1 MRKAAE
7 DGHLIALDLA
17 EKLVHH
23 DISFRKA
30 HQIIGRIVKLAHT
43 SGKPISKLSESEVKK
58 VIKSKEVSL
67 KLLMELIQSTTLTS
81 SLHARKS
88 QGSSGNI
95 RTKKDD

>member
-23 DISFRKA
+23 DIPFRKS
-30 HQIIGRIVKLAHT
+30 HQIIGRIVKLAHEA
-43 SGKPISKLSESEVKK
+43 GKPISKLSESEIKK
-58 VIKSKEVSL
+58 VIKGKEVSL

-81 SLHARKS
+81 SLQARKS
-88 QGSSGNI
+88 QGSYGIS
-95 RTKKDD
+95 